1 MRHQWIADRAGDPVK
16 TQMHYAKR
24 GIITGEM
31 KYVAQVERIDPELVR
46 KEIAE
51 GRLIIPAN
59 INHPHLKPIGI
70 GRACTCKINAN
81 IGNSSVS
88 SDRCMEV
95 SKLAVAVEAGAD
107 AVMDLSTGPEIDT
120 IRRAIVADSRVP
132 IGTVPLYEAA
142 EMVERIE
149 ELTVDQIFEVIERH
163 AAQGVDFVT
172 VHCGLLREHVP
183 LAAKRTT
190 GIVSRGGAL
199 TARWMQINGQEN
211 PLYEYYDRLLEIC
224 RRYDLTLSLGD
235 GLRPGSLADA
245 SDAAQ
250 FAELATLGELTR
262 RARNADVQVMVE
274 GPGHIPFNEI
284 EMNIRRQ
291 IELCDGAPFYVLGPL
306 VTDIAAG
313 HDHITSAIG
322 GTMAAYA
329 GASMLCYVTPKEH
342 LGLPNIDDVRAG
354 VIAHKIAAHAADIA
368 RNRPGARERDDE
380 LSRARY
386 ALNWE
391 RQFELLLDPATARK
405 YWQEA
410 NVSKDEGRGT
420 RDTERV
426 CSMCGPKFCAMKIS
440 QEIKESTQKH

>member
-1 MRHQWIADRAGDPVK
+1 MREKWIAGRANDKVK
-16 TQMHYAKR
+16 TQLHYARK

-31 KYVAQVERIDPELVR
+31 EFVAKSEMLEPEVVR
-46 KEIAE
+46 SEIAR

-59 INHPHLKPIGI
+59 VNHAHLKPIGI
-70 GRACTCKINAN
+70 GQSCRCKINAN

-88 SDRCMEV
+88 SDRCLETQ
-95 SKLAVAVEAGAD
+95 KLKAAIECGAD
-107 AVMDLSTGPEIDT
+107 AVMDLSTGPDIDA
-120 IRRAIVADSRVP
+120 IRRAIVGASDVV

-142 EMVERIE
+142 EMVENIE
-149 ELTVDQIFEVIERH
+149 ELTADQLFEVIERH
-163 AAQGVDFVT
+163 AMQGVDFVT
-172 VHCGLLREHVP
+172 VHCGLLARHVG
-183 LAAKRTT
+183 LATKRTT

-199 TARWMQINGQEN
+199 TARWMQMNGREN

-224 RRYDLTLSLGD
+224 RRYDLALSLGD

-245 SDAAQ
+245 SDKAQ

-262 RARNADVQVMVE
+262 RAREAEVQVMVE
-274 GPGHIPFNEI
+274 GPGHIPFDEI
-284 EMNIRRQ
+284 EMNVRKQ

-322 GTMAAYA
+322 GTMAAYS

-342 LGLPNIDDVRAG
+342 LGLPDVEDVRAG

-368 RNRPGARERDDE
+368 LKRPGARERDDA

-386 ALNWE
+386 ALDWE
-391 RQFELLLDPATARK
+391 KQFELLLDPQVARK

-410 NVSKDEGRGT
+410 HIPGSDERP
-420 RDTERV
+420 V

-440 QEIKESTQKH
+440 REVADGFPIKSAK